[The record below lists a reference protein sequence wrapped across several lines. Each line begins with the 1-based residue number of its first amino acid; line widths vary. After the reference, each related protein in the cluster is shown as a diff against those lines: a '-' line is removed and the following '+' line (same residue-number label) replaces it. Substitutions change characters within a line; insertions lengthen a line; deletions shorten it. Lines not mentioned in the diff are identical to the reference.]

1 MKKII
6 YRVFVAVFLLIAV
19 SNNVLAAQTEKLSG
33 RIYADPVRNQ
43 LPLGNG
49 NAVLSLTVAGLVAMS
64 ESPPAMWG
72 FACAGL
78 GIVDKESKSKVDIYC
93 TFIRNDNDQ
102 VDIKGT
108 IDENKSAK
116 IKVIGGSGKYEG
128 ATGKGTY
135 KAVDA
140 SNPNET
146 GQGIIELEIRMK

>member
-6 YRVFVAVFLLIAV
+6 YRVFVAAFFLMAA
-19 SNNVLAAQTEKLSG
+19 SSSAFAAQTEKLTG
-33 RIYADPVRNQ
+33 RIYAEPVRTQ

-49 NAVLSLTVAGLVAMS
+49 DAVLNLTVAGLVAMS

-78 GIVDKESKSKVDIYC
+78 GIVDKESKSKVDVYC

-102 VDIKGT
+102 IDIKGT

-135 KAVDA
+135 HVVDA
-140 SNPNET
+140 SDPKET
-146 GQGIIELEIRMK
+146 GQGIIELNIKLK